1 MKVKFTILF
10 ILLLGLMSCGTYH
23 TDKRM
28 LPDPPS
34 DDWVTVGQITTTVG
48 DTSQGFDLADV
59 TYIAGEVNV
68 TTEDT
73 TGLLTPATESDILDF
88 GTYGFDTIKINK
100 LKVCGTGNEKCTA
113 ARIIVYVSSANGG
126 LYNSTDNYSVPM
138 LINGTTEIGHLI
150 GSANEIASYTIPA
163 NDRKL
168 TNSDFG
174 TVIWPLTADF
184 SNGGAGSY
192 GASITMAVQVQ

>member
-1 MKVKFTILF
+1 MLS
-10 ILLLGLMSCGTYH
+10 LGLASCGTYY
-23 TDKRM
+23 TNKRK
-28 LPDPPS
+28 LPYPS
-34 DDWVTVGQITTTVG
+34 PGDWVTVGQITTTVG
-48 DTSQGFDLADV
+48 DITQGFDLADV
-59 TYIAGEVNV
+59 IYIAGEVNV
-68 TTEDT
+68 TTEDS
-73 TGLLTPATESDILDF
+73 TGLLTPTVESDTLDF
-88 GTYGFDTIKINK
+88 GTYGFDTIRINK

-113 ARIIVYVSSANGG
+113 ARIIVYVSSANEG
-126 LYNSTDNYSVPM
+126 LYNSTDDYSVPM

-150 GSANEIASYTIPA
+150 GSANEISSYTIPA

-174 TVIWPLTADF
+174 TVVWPLTADF